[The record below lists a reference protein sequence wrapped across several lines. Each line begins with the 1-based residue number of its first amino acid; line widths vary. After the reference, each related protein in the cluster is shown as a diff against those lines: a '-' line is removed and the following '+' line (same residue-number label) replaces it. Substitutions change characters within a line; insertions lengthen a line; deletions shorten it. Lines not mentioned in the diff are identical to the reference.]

1 MCWHLYI
8 YLEKVTKQEDFYE
21 NLKWLLHL
29 YLLENC
35 HKYTIILGFRDS
47 SKAHDTQFF
56 FSVLHLE
63 ADEWS
68 NESVKQWPSYSQSQY
83 MDWVC
88 VRKIELNNT
97 KQMPLYTWLQ

>member
-1 MCWHLYI
+1 M

-56 FSVLHLE
+56 FFLFYIWKRMSE
-63 ADEWS
+63 AM
-68 NESVKQWPSYSQSQY
+68 SQSNSG
-83 MDWVC
+83 
-88 VRKIELNNT
+88 RLIPKANT
-97 KQMPLYTWLQ
+97 WTGYVSEKSN